1 MFYTVPEDNMAERGK
16 IAVLMT
22 CHNRVETTLR
32 CLEALF
38 ANRACELDVWLVDD
52 ASSDGTGRI
61 VKERYPQ
68 VDIIAG
74 TGSLFWG
81 RGMRLAWKTAL
92 ESGREYAWFLWLND
106 DVVLKPSAIEGLLED
121 FAACGGGRSVVV
133 GACSADES
141 ERRSSYGAT
150 DEKDIRYEPDGR
162 APRRAAGWFNGNVV
176 LVPAATCREI
186 GIISGDYSHSR
197 ADYDYAERL
206 KRAGI
211 PFYASSRFAGRCAD
225 TAADSWLPGPFM
237 ARVRLL
243 VRPGNCNIRDLWLY
257 MRRYRGFFRALV
269 STAHLVAVVLF
280 GRKSANA

>member
-1 MFYTVPEDNMAERGK
+1 MN
-16 IAVLMT
+16 IAVIMT
-22 CHNRVETTLR
+22 CYNRVETTLK
-32 CLEALF
+32 CLKSLF
-38 ANRACELDVWLVDD
+38 RNVGYNLDVWLVDD
-52 ASSDGTGRI
+52 ASPDKTGEK
-61 VKERYPQ
+61 VKERYPSVNVIQ
-68 VDIIAG
+68 G
-74 TGSLFWG
+74 TGNLYWAK
-81 RGMRLAWKTAL
+81 GMRLAWDSAIK
-92 ESGREYAWFLWLND
+92 SGNEYDFYLWLND
-106 DVVLKPSAIEGLLED
+106 DVMLKPNAIHEIINDYASINDSSAPQASL
-121 FAACGGGRSVVV
+121 SVVV
-133 GACSADES
+133 GTCSEDES
-141 ERRSSYGAT
+141 ESVSSYGAT
-150 DEKDIRYEPDGR
+150 DEADVRYEPNGMFPQL
-162 APRRAAGWFNGNVV
+162 ATGWFNGNVV
-176 LVPAATCREI
+176 LIPSATCEKV